1 MSGYKLYGSPQ
12 KCEPSGTPRE
22 GAIER
27 ENAAKVWLCA
37 RCWTHERGP
46 EVSRVR
52 ADTEGWTPPPDEKR
66 CVEMAGHGGQ
76 CSAGRRTATGR
87 SREARHDGRGRAGR
101 DPIPGGVTPP
111 TSRFETRIFQRGN
124 RFPHMGFVTFLGN
137 AAKIILGATG
147 AALLGLI
154 AFSAWMANSPIIAL
168 ACAVLAFV
176 VFMYAVYTRR
186 ELDQQPVLR

>member
-1 MSGYKLYGSPQ
+1 
-12 KCEPSGTPRE
+12 
-22 GAIER
+22 
-27 ENAAKVWLCA
+27 
-37 RCWTHERGP
+37 
-46 EVSRVR
+46 
-52 ADTEGWTPPPDEKR
+52 
-66 CVEMAGHGGQ
+66 
-76 CSAGRRTATGR
+76 
-87 SREARHDGRGRAGR
+87 
-101 DPIPGGVTPP
+101 
-111 TSRFETRIFQRGN
+111 
-124 RFPHMGFVTFLGN
+124 MGFVTFLGN